1 MDEANPRLH
10 IAHVFTL
17 ARWLARKAV
26 KAEWRAQGLRLQSFQ
41 PKELNMAAATYLDQ
55 HRDDLVTQ
63 ACAYLE
69 RFAQKRRR

>member
-1 MDEANPRLH
+1 MDKANPRLH

-26 KAEWRAQGLRLQSFQ
+26 KAEWQAQGLRLQSFE
-41 PKELNMAAATYLDQ
+41 PRELNKAATTYLDQ
-55 HRDDLVTQ
+55 HRDDLV
-63 ACAYLE
+63 AHVCAYLE